1 MNALT
6 KTVSTPPERNEL
18 GERNNSQVKTLSKG
32 LMVLE
37 MIMAREG
44 VRTTD
49 VAEHLGIDKG
59 SASRILHTLV
69 ESGFVARGKGRLYQ
83 VGPKLAQ
90 RTARRWSRSELRAMA
105 RPLLEK
111 LVELTG
117 ESAHLSILAD
127 NQVLYLDRADSTAP
141 LRVDRPVGTLAPL
154 HCTALG
160 KVFMAF
166 DETPI
171 PARMPSFTV
180 RTITDP
186 DLMRAHLRQVLNQG
200 YALDDEEFD
209 MGIRCVS
216 APLRERTGQ
225 VVAALGLSGPTA
237 RVNLARTKELG
248 ELVRRIAEEFGR
260 D

>member
-1 MNALT
+1 MNAITDGALAGSPAT
-6 KTVSTPPERNEL
+6 EPADRTS
-18 GERNNSQVKTLSKG
+18 GQVKTLSKG
-32 LMVLE
+32 LAVLE
-37 MIMAREG
+37 MIIANET

-49 VAEHLGIDKG
+49 VAEQLGIDMG
-59 SASRILHTLV
+59 CASRILHTLV
-69 ESGFVARGKGRLYQ
+69 DSGFVTRGSGRLYQ
-83 VGPKLAQ
+83 VGPKLTQ
-90 RTARRWSRSELRAMA
+90 RTGRRRSQSELRMTA

-111 LVELTG
+111 LVQLTG

-127 NQVLYLDRADSTAP
+127 SQVLYLDRADSTAP

-166 DETPI
+166 DEAPV
-171 PARMPSFTV
+171 PADMPGFTV

-186 DLMRAHLRQVLNQG
+186 ELMRAHLRQVRSQG

-216 APLRERTGQ
+216 APLRDSDGN

-237 RVNLARTKELG
+237 RVNLTRAKELG
-248 ELVRRIAEEFGR
+248 ELVRRTAEEFAQQ
-260 D
+260 